1 MHSTHIVICAPLWP
15 FDNTYVK
22 LAYGSNIIF
31 NKLHSNLLESKTSKN
46 NALKFRRGGCIHSSD
61 TNQLYDF

>member
-22 LAYGSNIIF
+22 LAYSSNIIF
-31 NKLHSNLLESKTSKN
+31 NKLHSNYWKAKQAKTM
-46 NALKFRRGGCIHSSD
+46 H
-61 TNQLYDF
+61 